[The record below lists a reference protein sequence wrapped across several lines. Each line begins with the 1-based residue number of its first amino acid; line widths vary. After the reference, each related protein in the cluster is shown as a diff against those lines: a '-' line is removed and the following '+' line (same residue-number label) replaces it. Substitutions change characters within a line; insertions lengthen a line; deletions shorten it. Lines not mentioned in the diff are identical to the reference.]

1 MKKYF
6 VTFDLSKEITTAI
19 KQDVIK
25 FAIDQQQYLQ
35 GYLPIIFLTQ
45 YIKYSVIH
53 SGNVY
58 TGPAFVTKENVAQVE
73 SFAGQYR

>member
-1 MKKYF
+1 MP
-6 VTFDLSKEITTAI
+6 S
-19 KQDVIK
+19 
-25 FAIDQQQYLQ
+25 
-35 GYLPIIFLTQ
+35 LPIIFLTQ
-45 YIKYSVIH
+45 YIKYGVIP

>member
-1 MKKYF
+1 MS
-6 VTFDLSKEITTAI
+6 LSLISLPRAFHI
-19 KQDVIK
+19 HHYMHI
-25 FAIDQQQYLQ
+25 YH
-35 GYLPIIFLTQ
+35 YMPSLPIIFLTQ
-45 YIKYSVIH
+45 YIKYGVIP